1 MSSDPCQEHKV
12 ISRISSFTRDQELPQ
27 MHYTTLSNYIVFDTK
42 IKSFFKKKNSC
53 LAPITKGALE
63 ETCLNVGNLFEK
75 MFKVALALNLALIY
89 I

>member
-1 MSSDPCQEHKV
+1 
-12 ISRISSFTRDQELPQ
+12 
-27 MHYTTLSNYIVFDTK
+27 
-42 IKSFFKKKNSC
+42 